1 MENCQ
6 KNMCGGVPFRVA
18 RIKSTAYCQTA
29 LKIQSGSAQKGK
41 DILKFR
47 KFQKHFCET
56 VPLLLTLQPCSPKF
70 LTSAN
75 TRSKKYVSFEYS
87 EIVGSL
93 PQKGP

>member
-6 KNMCGGVPFRVA
+6 KNVYGGTPFIVA
-18 RIKSTAYCQTA
+18 QITSIAYYQTV
-29 LKIQSGSAQKGK
+29 LQIHSGCARKGK

-47 KFQKHFCET
+47 KFQKHLCET
-56 VPLLLTLQPCSPKF
+56 VPFFLTLQRCSPEF

-75 TRSKKYVSFEYS
+75 TCSNKKVSFEYS

-93 PQKGP
+93 PEKGL